1 MSDLLQ
7 ENLTNLHD
15 FWHVMADTQGSE
27 INIHSTWPNKI
38 WHTDFRKTESN
49 EWSGRVHVTKEKPRS
64 TDQVI
69 IKSTLKA
76 MYLDLNTANGQEHEQ
91 VMQVCTLEE
100 LKEWCNTCA
109 QAFGYEIDMQALIP
123 LFNDEKA
130 TILAFQVNGKM
141 VATAIL
147 YQSMNNMGIHQVGV
161 LPSFQG
167 GGIGK
172 KLMHHLVAVAKNKA
186 CKTMTLQASQAAISM
201 YLTMGFVQLID
212 VYHLES
218 NTF

>member
-49 EWSGRVHVTKEKPRS
+49 EWSGRVHVTTEKPRS

-69 IKSTLKA
+69 IKNTLKA

-161 LPSFQG
+161 LSSFQG

-186 CKTMTLQASQAAISM
+186 FKAMTLQASQAAISM
-201 YLTMGFVQLID
+201 YLTMGFVQLTDI
-212 VYHLES
+212 YHLES
-218 NTF
+218 KTF